1 MALAGSYSTTT
12 RDQLRREIEDTRTAF
27 HQLLASIPVDAYR
40 LPTDNPA
47 WNVGQVLYHMS
58 LAPRLLG
65 GDAKMIRGQSRL
77 LRLVPAVVPRRLFDW
92 LNKEWTRTRARNPSP
107 AFLAGEYDKA
117 HAAALRALAETDDA
131 DFQLRVHY
139 PDWDPLLSGDVTLE
153 RLFHYVKAHFDS
165 HAGQLRQTVTGQQDS
180 RSSSD
185 GKAQ

>member
-1 MALAGSYSTTT
+1 MPDAMNPSTPGLST
-12 RDQLRREIEDTRTAF
+12 REELRREIEATRTAF
-27 HQLLASIPVDAYR
+27 HQLLDSIPVDAYS

-65 GDAKMIRGQSRL
+65 EDAKMIRGQSRL
-77 LRLVPAVVPRRLFDW
+77 LRVVPAIVPRGLFDW
-92 LNKEWTRTRARNPSP
+92 LNKQWTRYRGRNPSP

-117 HAAALRALAETDDA
+117 HAAALRALAEVDDS

-139 PDWDPLLSGDVTLE
+139 PDWDPLLSGEVTLE

-165 HAGQLRQTVTGQQDS
+165 HAGQLRQIVAEQQDS
-180 RSSSD
+180 
-185 GKAQ
+185 